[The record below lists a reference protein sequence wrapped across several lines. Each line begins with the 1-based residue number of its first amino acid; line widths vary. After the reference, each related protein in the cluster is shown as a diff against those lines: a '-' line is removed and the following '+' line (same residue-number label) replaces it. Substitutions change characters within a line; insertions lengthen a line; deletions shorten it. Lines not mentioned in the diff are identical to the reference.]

1 MEKKEQC
8 VPKVSVIM
16 SCYNHRK
23 YVAEAIESVL
33 AQTYTDFEFLIA
45 DDGSTDAAADVVR
58 SYTDD
63 RIKFFEY
70 DKNTTFYAW
79 EEMNRIA
86 RGKYVAYIAS
96 DDVWREDKLEK
107 QVAFLE
113 QHTEYEACFTW
124 VETIDGESRIADEK
138 NSKNVIFNTE
148 QRSSE
153 AWYKKLFL
161 ESNSLA
167 APSYMMKTEVFKQL
181 DGFRFKYRQLQDY
194 DLWLRYLLK
203 HKLYVLPEK
212 LTFYRWHESDST
224 ANISFLSSEAIIR
237 NWNEIYHIYS
247 EQIELIEDIF
257 FIEVFRDM
265 LLKKEICTHEE
276 VMCEKFFLLLNHP
289 RKEAQQCG
297 IDYYLTHIDEPA
309 FKQCL
314 ENEYSFSRADFYIM
328 EVNRGIMAEMRQLEE
343 AVKKCK
349 EMAVTAIEYAK
360 ELQNNL

>member
-212 LTFYRWHESDST
+212 LTFYRWHAEDGM
-224 ANISFLSSEAIIR
+224 ANLSYLSNEAIIQ
-237 NWNEIYHIYS
+237 NWNESYHIFS
-247 EQIELIEDIF
+247 EQIEWIEDDF
-257 FIEVFRDM
+257 FIKAFEER
-265 LLKKEICTHEE
+265 LLNKSCNTHED
-276 VMCEKFFLLLNHP
+276 VMCEKFFLMLNHP
-289 RKEAQQCG
+289 KKEAQQCA
-297 IDYYLTHIDEPA
+297 INYYLTHIDEDA
-309 FKQCL
+309 FKSCL
-314 ENEYSFSRADFYIM
+314 EEKYSFSRADFYVM
-328 EVNRGIMAEMRQLEE
+328 ELNRGIMAEMKALEKSVE
-343 AVKKCK
+343 QCK
-349 EMAVTAIEYAK
+349 EMAATAIEYAK
-360 ELQNNL
+360 RLQDNQ